1 MKVAPIVAPAL
12 SATPSPAV
20 ASEANE
26 LDALKQAIQQAA
38 ALLPTQGPITVFV
51 FDNTLRALEGLPF
64 GEALKTSVDLFGCEP
79 YLPEERYRQELS
91 RGRIKLDTLTSVLEE
106 DLGER
111 ADDLFDLLG
120 TRYHLRLAML
130 THPLRTAPTAELRW
144 IVAESDALR
153 TFCSDVAPEVKSR
166 MIEETRRWIMRD
178 YRHGQPE
185 QMTPEAEHAQA
196 MIGDLL
202 LGFSHESLE
211 QWTNEQWEEFTLKL
225 LWKICGAG
233 VHDQV
238 NEKPSS
244 SRRPRHRDLLL
255 EACGVDLNEPIHEV
269 LIRFTSA
276 YLDQGYSQWRL
287 PHREEGFYRA
297 FIDLFAQPGGLLPHW
312 MKGLKRELARL
323 DAENIGP
330 LESINESLS
339 LLGVEANE
347 RQEFVTRSLLSLS
360 GWAGMIWQMETNAEW
375 AVWPAPQ
382 GSLVGFLAIR
392 LLLMRIAAANIAR
405 EELGYREPLSSL
417 RATLLARAPRKATND
432 GLQRAFLVFQMA
444 QALGWKPEY
453 LYHLSPTSWRQ
464 VLDEIEAFEALD
476 RRRIFQIA
484 YERSYR
490 DDVLDAIAGHRRQA
504 RVEAAFRRQQTPVF
518 QVVTCIDDREES
530 FRRHLEETE
539 PNCETFAL
547 AGFFGIAMY
556 YRGLA
561 DAHWRPLCPVVI
573 KPKHYVEERPS
584 FSFQQL
590 SDRRAKTRKMLG
602 AASHRVHRGSR
613 SLLGGAVTALF
624 GSLASFP
631 LVTRI
636 LLPRMTAEVR
646 KIFDRFVQPPPMTQ
660 LILER
665 TEAEPGPE
673 AGRVGYT
680 VPEMAD
686 VVERSLRDIG
696 LTANFS
702 RMVLFCGHGS
712 SSLNN
717 PHESAYNCGA
727 CSGGRGGPNARAFAQ
742 MANDPRVRRILT
754 ERGLD
759 IPMTTYFLGGYH
771 NTCTDDVEY
780 FDLDRMPPT
789 FQSDFSHLRRT
800 LNEARQRNA
809 HERCRRF
816 ELVRLDL
823 TPEAALREVEGRAED
838 LSQARPEYDHAT
850 NALCIVGRRDLTRG
864 LYLDRRS
871 LLASYDPTQDND
883 ERQIL
888 IRLLQAAIPV
898 CAGISLQYYFST
910 VDTNSLGCG
919 SKLPHNITSL
929 LGVMEGAASDLR
941 PGLSQQKVEIHEPM
955 RILFV
960 IDAPPEAMERV
971 MKANPYIAQ
980 LCRNEWVQLATVTPD
995 SGDIH
1000 IFTPHGFIPYHPT
1013 NTELPK
1019 APTSVDW
1026 YRGWRDNLGCAEI
1039 ESESLPTAEMA
1050 PVSSGDRQ

>member
-1 MKVAPIVAPAL
+1 VAPVLSETPVSSTNPLEDLAL
-12 SATPSPAV
+12 SI
-20 ASEANE
+20 
-26 LDALKQAIQQAA
+26 KQAAT
-38 ALLPTQGPITVFV
+38 LLPAQGPITVFV

-64 GEALKTSVDLFGCEP
+64 GEALETSVDLYGCQP
-79 YLPEERYRQELS
+79 YLPEERYRQELA
-91 RGRIKLDTLTSVLEE
+91 RGRIKLDILTSVLEE
-106 DLGER
+106 DLGDR
-111 ADDLFDLLG
+111 ADDLIGLLG

-130 THPLRTAPTAELRW
+130 SHPLRTAPTDELRW

-153 TFCSDVAPEVKSR
+153 TFSPDVAPDVRAR

-178 YRHGQPE
+178 YHHGRQEP
-185 QMTPEAEHAQA
+185 MTPDVEHAQA
-196 MIGDLL
+196 MIGELVRD
-202 LGFSHESLE
+202 FSSVSLE
-211 QWTNEQWEEFTLKL
+211 NWTETQWEEFTLKL

-233 VHDQV
+233 VHDIR
-238 NEKPSS
+238 SS
-244 SRRPRHRDLLL
+244 EPNALRRPRHRDLLL
-255 EACGVDLNEPIHEV
+255 EATGVDVNEAVHDV

-287 PHREEGFYRA
+287 PHRDDGYYRA
-297 FIDLFAQPGGLLPHW
+297 FIELFSQPGGMLSHA
-312 MKGLKRELARL
+312 MKGLKKELRRL
-323 DAENIGP
+323 DAEKIGP
-330 LESINESLS
+330 LESINESLN
-339 LLGVEANE
+339 LLGVEADE
-347 RQEFVTRSLLSLS
+347 RKDFVTRSLLSLS

-382 GSLVGFLAIR
+382 GSLIGFLAIR
-392 LLLMRIAAANIAR
+392 LVLERIAAANVAR
-405 EELGYREPLSSL
+405 EELGYDGPLSAL
-417 RATLLARAPRKATND
+417 RSTLMARAPRPKTD
-432 GLQRAFLVFQMA
+432 GGLQRAFIVFQLA
-444 QALGWKPEY
+444 QTLGWKPEY
-453 LYHLSPTSWRQ
+453 LYRLPPNEWRQ
-464 VLDEIEAFEALD
+464 ILGEVESFSALD
-476 RRRIFQIA
+476 RRRLFQITF
-484 YERSYR
+484 ERSYR
-490 DDVLDAIAGHRRQA
+490 NDILDAIAGHRRSA
-504 RVEAAFRRQQTPVF
+504 RIEAAVRRQATPVF

-530 FRRHLEETE
+530 FRRHLEESE
-539 PNCETFAL
+539 PKCETFAL

-561 DAHWRPLCPVVI
+561 DAHWRPLCPVII

-613 SLLGGAVTALF
+613 SLLWGAVTAMF

-636 LLPRMTAEVR
+636 LLPRTTAEVR
-646 KIFDRFVQPPPMTQ
+646 KMFDRFVQPPPMTQ

-665 TEAEPGPE
+665 TEADPGPDR
-673 AGRVGYT
+673 GQVGYS
-680 VPEMAD
+680 VAEMAN
-686 VVERSLRDIG
+686 VVEHSLRDIG
-696 LTANFS
+696 LISGFS
-702 RMVLFCGHGS
+702 RLVMICGHGS

-742 MANDPRVRRILT
+742 MANDPRVRRILADG
-754 ERGLD
+754 GLE
-759 IPMTTYFLGGYH
+759 IPTTTYFLGGYH

-789 FQSDFSHLRRT
+789 FQDDFNHLRQT
-800 LNEARQRNA
+800 MNEARQRNA

-816 ELVRLDL
+816 QLVKLDIA
-823 TPEAALREVEGRAED
+823 PEAALREVEGRAED

-850 NALCIVGRRDLTRG
+850 NAICVVGRRDLTRG
-864 LYLDRRS
+864 LFLDRRS
-871 LLASYDPTQDND
+871 LLASYDPTQDD
-883 ERQIL
+883 EESKIL
-888 IRLLQAAIPV
+888 IRILQAAIPV

-910 VDTNSLGCG
+910 VDTNGLGCG

-960 IDAPPEAMERV
+960 IDSPPESMERV

-980 LCRNEWVQLATVTPD
+980 LCRNEWIQLATVSPD
-995 SGDIH
+995 SGEIRV
-1000 IFTPHGFIPYHPT
+1000 FTPDGFVHYEPAAK
-1013 NTELPK
+1013 ELPK
-1019 APTSVDW
+1019 VPTSVDW

-1039 ESESLPTAEMA
+1039 ENGCELADHGQ
-1050 PVSSGDRQ
+1050 PVAVPGDRQ

>member
-1 MKVAPIVAPAL
+1 MAAAL
-12 SATPSPAV
+12 SETLPSTLSKADD
-20 ASEANE
+20 
-26 LDALKQAIQQAA
+26 LDLLQQTIQQAA
-38 ALLPTQGPITVFV
+38 GLLPAQAPITVFV

-64 GEALKTSVDLFGCEP
+64 REALETSVDLYNCQP
-79 YLPEERYRQELS
+79 YWPEDKYRQELT
-91 RGRIKLDTLTSVLEE
+91 RGRIKLDILTSALEE
-106 DLGER
+106 DLGEN
-111 ADDLFDLLG
+111 ADDLFGLLG
-120 TRYHLRLAML
+120 TRFHLRLAML
-130 THPLRTAPTAELRW
+130 VHPLRTAPPDELRW

-153 TFCSDVAPEVKSR
+153 TFGNDVPPETQTRLV
-166 MIEETRRWIMRD
+166 EETRRWVMREYHPGRNERLSPD
-178 YRHGQPE
+178 AE
-185 QMTPEAEHAQA
+185 QAQSL
-196 MIGDLL
+196 IGSVIA
-202 LGFSHESLE
+202 GFSNESLE
-211 QWTNEQWEEFTLKL
+211 RWTNEQWEEFTLKL

-233 VHDQV
+233 VQDCRPKADAKPKRQHHRDVILDATGVDV
-238 NEKPSS
+238 NELIN
-244 SRRPRHRDLLL
+244 D
-255 EACGVDLNEPIHEV
+255 V

-276 YLDQGYSQWRL
+276 FLDQGYSQWRL
-287 PHREEGFYRA
+287 PHRDEGYYRS
-297 FIDLFAQPGGLLPHW
+297 FIELFAQPGGISSHW
-312 MKGLKRELARL
+312 MKGLKQELARL
-323 DAENIGP
+323 DAQQISP
-330 LESINESLS
+330 LESIAESLR
-339 LLGVEANE
+339 LLGVETTE
-347 RQEFVTRSLLSLS
+347 RRDFITRSLLLLG
-360 GWAGMIWQMETNAEW
+360 GWAGMIWQLETNIEW
-375 AVWPAPQ
+375 AVWRAPP
-382 GSLVGFLAIR
+382 GSLFGYLAIR
-392 LLLMRIAAANIAR
+392 LLLLRVAVQNVAR
-405 EELGYREPLSSL
+405 EELGYHGPIASL
-417 RATLLARAPRKATND
+417 RSTLLARTARPTD
-432 GLQRAFLVFQMA
+432 GSLQRAFKMFQLA

-453 LYHLSPTSWRQ
+453 LFHLPAENWRQ
-464 VLDEIEAFEALD
+464 VLDEVDAFSELD
-476 RRRIFQIA
+476 RRRLFQIA

-490 DDVLDAIAGHRRQA
+490 NDILDAVAGHRREAQA
-504 RVEAAFRRQQTPVF
+504 AASVRKTTTPVF

-539 PNCETFAL
+539 PRCETFAL

-561 DAHWRPLCPVVI
+561 HAHWQPLCPVII

-590 SDRRAKTRKMLG
+590 SDRRAKTRKMIG

-624 GSLASFP
+624 GSLASVP

-636 LLPRMTAEVR
+636 LFPRPTAELR
-646 KIFDRFVQPPPMTQ
+646 KVFDRFVDPPPMTQ

-665 TEAEPGPE
+665 TEQEPGPD
-673 AGRVGYT
+673 GGHVGYS

-686 VVERSLRDIG
+686 VIERSLRDIG

-702 RMVLFCGHGS
+702 RMVMICGHGS

-742 MANDPRVRRILT
+742 MANDPRVRQILA

-759 IPMTTYFLGGYH
+759 IPTTTYFLGGYH

-789 FQSDFSHLRRT
+789 FQNDFNHLRRT
-800 LNEARQRNA
+800 MHEARQRNA

-816 ELVRLDL
+816 QLVRLDL
-823 TPEAALREVEGRAED
+823 TTEAALREVEGRAED

-850 NALCIVGRRDLTRG
+850 NAICIVGRRDLTRG
-864 LYLDRRS
+864 LFLDRRS
-871 LLASYDPTQDND
+871 LLASYDPTQDD
-883 ERQIL
+883 ENSTIL
-888 IRLLQAAIPV
+888 IRILQAAIPV

-910 VDTNSLGCG
+910 VDTNGLGCG

-941 PGLSQQKVEIHEPM
+941 PGLSQQKIEIHEPM
-955 RILFV
+955 RILF
-960 IDAPPEAMERV
+960 IIEAPPESMVRV

-980 LCRNEWVQLATVTPD
+980 LCKNEWVQLATVTPD
-995 SGDIH
+995 SGEVH
-1000 IFTPHGFIPYHPT
+1000 IFTPTGFVPYRPGADP
-1013 NTELPK
+1013 LPK

-1039 ESESLPTAEMA
+1039 TGGEGSAGPLAARAIP
-1050 PVSSGDRQ
+1050 GDRQ